1 MQTHRNKE
9 VTSSLYPSNSDK
21 NKETISMC
29 AVKRENVLTD
39 EMCHPASSPRKRSL
53 IDSRHEITPPH
64 MKRIKQDGGEP
75 CFWEDKESKTS
86 LQSIVSEV
94 AHSFENNP
102 DIYESI
108 PTFLVNKGS
117 CLDNVNR
124 TFSTAKDT
132 VLFQHKD
139 RERKYSPQIAEDVNE
154 VAAERESYK
163 ESMPSV
169 DKGKREISVLSIA
182 GQVEAETTKPIL
194 RTIKS
199 SNSGKSEG
207 FAYDH
212 NFFPKLVGVHS
223 ISSPLSSST
232 ETGFQMKTQFPP
244 PVLETPAREH
254 QNINAEE
261 AADVYEV
268 KACASSRPNES
279 PGDLISQSSPNNQSE
294 KECDLLFT
302 FKQDNGKSDLF
313 LVIKDEVFS
322 VKRFDHNGESYLIH
336 TDNKGKTSIL
346 AKAPKE
352 EKSGSQNGGSK
363 REATEQSVSNN
374 PTRFTNVSTIVSEL
388 SRQTSL
394 QRTLSHQ
401 PALPSIS
408 NPTQQSSHDRIADIN
423 AQETPS
429 ATCGQHQLAYDN
441 TRMLRQLLSNA
452 ELQRV
457 EPSRSRPQL
466 PAGQQRFLS
475 QARADRH
482 QVITNDSLQNSTAVA
497 ISAPFQASTVLNTSS
512 NILCNQHLIANQ
524 DSAAINQSIHNTTN
538 ESSQQQ
544 NTNTSVQ
551 GPCSDYNAVS
561 SGKHRY
567 HRDDIIEVDN
577 HGKPTFASL
586 SSRSASKTNEN
597 RIEQRKELMR
607 YITHQLASS
616 GNKVPSASNSSELIN
631 LVTKGR
637 EVGRQPY
644 RENVT
649 KGTGSSSG
657 RYQEMAGLRQRQD
670 NGASLPPRH
679 AEGHSANS
687 RSASGVGTNIGVC
700 DVGQRYHP
708 RQRVGQNSAELHS
721 QPQSEVPYL
730 HVNHLQGSLQ
740 SNSETEGN
748 SKVLQIIESWK
759 RRQLPFSSSNTFR
772 QLRELLTRV
781 DGSANSSQNTYPLIR
796 EKILNK
802 PSQVAHPS
810 SVASDTP
817 VISQISY
824 GVINRST
831 DGENVT
837 PKKSA
842 TALVIDQRHSIY
854 VDATDSV
861 MDERRTPVNTGQQF
875 SNNGNTVSDRSY
887 QSEKVAT
894 SSESEKVATSFPVST
909 DSTVGSL
916 LQEAGRPVNSNTTS
930 VQRPNFSSTLPENP
944 AAFSD
949 QRFYNFEILPR
960 KTAPKVNKRCVAN
973 NTLNPVP
980 IIPTQI
986 IRLPRER
993 NFVTSLVSG
1002 QQNYFNKTTVQS
1014 NPKIVNPSEVTKPS
1028 EVPSYGVSDVAGP
1041 SEAAKL
1047 CRFVNSCEAA
1057 TANGKTRTVDVV
1069 EIIDSPPTQ
1078 ESLPS
1083 PPTESEKNEDTY
1095 MTASGQRNCANGA
1108 ASSSTTHDTKLC
1120 HAEKSET
1127 DDVVEITNSPSKG
1140 DSIDHVTVN
1149 KDNLNSQSEE
1159 DEQTRINALRA
1170 ELIRKI
1176 QNTNDRIAQE
1186 NIDWKKKYL
1195 NRLKIALTKKLAKL
1209 PGVID
1214 VTVIDDD

>member
-9 VTSSLYPSNSDK
+9 VTSSLFPSNSNK
-21 NKETISMC
+21 NEETISMC
-29 AVKRENVLTD
+29 AVGRENVLTD
-39 EMCHPASSPRKRSL
+39 EMCHPASSPGKRPL

-64 MKRIKQDGGEP
+64 MKRIKQEGEP
-75 CFWEDKESKTS
+75 CFWEDKESISLSSKTS

-94 AHSFENNP
+94 AHSFENNA

-108 PTFLVNKGS
+108 PRTFMENKEFY
-117 CLDNVNR
+117 LDNVNR
-124 TFSTAKDT
+124 TFSTEKDT
-132 VLFQHKD
+132 VVFQHKD
-139 RERKYSPQIAEDVNE
+139 RARKCSSQIAEDVNE
-154 VAAERESYK
+154 VATERESYK
-163 ESMPSV
+163 ASMPSV

-182 GQVEAETTKPIL
+182 DQVEAETTKPIL

-199 SNSGKSEG
+199 SDSGKSEG

-223 ISSPLSSST
+223 ISSPMSSWT
-232 ETGFQMKTQFPP
+232 ETGFQMNSQCPP

-254 QNINAEE
+254 QNITAEE
-261 AADVYEV
+261 TADVYEV
-268 KACASSRPNES
+268 KPCASSRPNQS
-279 PGDLISQSSPNNQSE
+279 PRDFCSQFSSNNQSE

-302 FKQDNGKSDLF
+302 FKQDDGKSDLF

-336 TDNKGKTSIL
+336 TDNKGNTSIL

-352 EKSGSQNGGSK
+352 GKSGSQDGGSK
-363 REATEQSVSNN
+363 SEVTGRSVSNN
-374 PTRFTNVSTIVSEL
+374 PTRSTNVSTIISEL
-388 SRQTSL
+388 SKQTSF
-394 QRTLSHQ
+394 QRAPSLQ
-401 PALPSIS
+401 PAPTAIS
-408 NPTQQSSHDRIADIN
+408 NPTPQSSYDRIADIN
-423 AQETPS
+423 AQKTPS
-429 ATCGQHQLAYDN
+429 ATCGQYQLAYDN
-441 TRMLRQLLSNA
+441 TRMLRELLSNA
-452 ELQRV
+452 EQRV

-482 QVITNDSLQNSTAVA
+482 QLITNDSLQNSTAVV
-497 ISAPFQASTVLNTSS
+497 ISAPFQASAVLNTSS
-512 NILCNQHLIANQ
+512 NILRNQHLIANR
-524 DSAAINQSIHNTTN
+524 DSASINQPTHNTTN
-538 ESSQQQ
+538 EFSQQQ

-551 GPCSDYNAVS
+551 GPSSDYNAVS
-561 SGKHRY
+561 SGKHLY
-567 HRDDIIEVDN
+567 HREDIIEVDN
-577 HGKPTFASL
+577 HRQPTFASL
-586 SSRSASKTNEN
+586 SSRSAWKTNEN

-607 YITHQLASS
+607 YITHQLASR
-616 GNKVPSASNSSELIN
+616 GDKVPSASNSSELIN

-644 RENVT
+644 GENVT

-657 RYQEMAGLRQRQD
+657 RYHEMAGLLQHQD

-679 AEGHSANS
+679 AEGHSTSS

-708 RQRVGQNSAELHS
+708 RQRLGQNSAELHS
-721 QPQSEVPYL
+721 RPQSDVPHL

-740 SNSETEGN
+740 SNSETDVN

-759 RRQLPFSSSNTFR
+759 RRQQPFSSSNTFR

-781 DGSANSSQNTYPLIR
+781 DGSANSSQNTYSLIR

-810 SVASDTP
+810 NVASDTP

-824 GVINRST
+824 GVISRST

-837 PKKSA
+837 PKRTA
-842 TALVIDQRHSIY
+842 TALVIDQRHSVY

-861 MDERRTPVNTGQQF
+861 MDERTPVNTGQQF
-875 SNNGNTVSDRSY
+875 SNTENTVSGRSY

-894 SSESEKVATSFPVST
+894 SFPVSS
-909 DSTVGSL
+909 DSTVGSW
-916 LQEAGRPVNSNTTS
+916 LQETGRPVNSNTTS
-930 VQRPNFSSTLPENP
+930 GKRPNFSSTLPQNP

-949 QRFYNFEILPR
+949 QRFYNFEMLPR
-960 KTAPKVNKRCVAN
+960 KTAPKVDKRCVAN

-993 NFVTSLVSG
+993 NFITSLVSG
-1002 QQNYFNKTTVQS
+1002 PQSYFNKATVQG
-1014 NPKIVNPSEVTKPS
+1014 NPKTASPSEVTKLH
-1028 EVPSYGVSDVAGP
+1028 EVSSYGESDVAGP

-1047 CRFVNSCEAA
+1047 CQFVIPCEAV

-1083 PPTESEKNEDTY
+1083 PPTDSEKNEDSY
-1095 MTASGQRNCANGA
+1095 MTVSGQRSCVNEA
-1108 ASSSTTHDTKLC
+1108 ASSSTANDTKLC
-1120 HAEKSET
+1120 DAET

-1149 KDNLNSQSEE
+1149 KDSLNSQSEE
-1159 DEQTRINALRA
+1159 YEQTRINALRA
-1170 ELIRKI
+1170 ELMRKI
-1176 QNTNDRIAQE
+1176 QNTNGRIAQE

-1209 PGVID
+1209 PGVTD

>member
-9 VTSSLYPSNSDK
+9 VTSSLFPSNSNK
-21 NKETISMC
+21 NEETISMC
-29 AVKRENVLTD
+29 AVGRENVLTD
-39 EMCHPASSPRKRSL
+39 EMCHPASSPGKRPL

-64 MKRIKQDGGEP
+64 MKRIKQEGKP
-75 CFWEDKESKTS
+75 CFWEDKESISLSSKTS

-94 AHSFENNP
+94 AHSFENNA

-108 PTFLVNKGS
+108 PRTFMENKES
-117 CLDNVNR
+117 YLDNVNR
-124 TFSTAKDT
+124 TFSTEKDT
-132 VLFQHKD
+132 VVFQHKD
-139 RERKYSPQIAEDVNE
+139 RARKCSSRIAEDVNE
-154 VAAERESYK
+154 VATERESYK
-163 ESMPSV
+163 ASVPSV

-182 GQVEAETTKPIL
+182 DQVEAETTKPIL

-199 SNSGKSEG
+199 SDSGKSEG

-223 ISSPLSSST
+223 ISLPLSSSR
-232 ETGFQMKTQFPP
+232 ETGFQMKTQCPP

-254 QNINAEE
+254 QNINVEE
-261 AADVYEV
+261 TADVFEV
-268 KACASSRPNES
+268 KPCASSRPNQS
-279 PGDLISQSSPNNQSE
+279 PRGFCSQSSSNNQSE

-302 FKQDNGKSDLF
+302 FKQDDGKSDLF

-336 TDNKGKTSIL
+336 TDNKGNTSIL

-352 EKSGSQNGGSK
+352 GKSGSQDGGSK
-363 REATEQSVSNN
+363 SEVTGQSVSNN
-374 PTRFTNVSTIVSEL
+374 PTRSTNVSTIISEL
-388 SRQTSL
+388 SQQTSFQRAPSL
-394 QRTLSHQ
+394 QPVPT
-401 PALPSIS
+401 SIS
-408 NPTQQSSHDRIADIN
+408 NPTPQSSYDGIADIN

-429 ATCGQHQLAYDN
+429 ATYGQYQLANDN
-441 TRMLRQLLSNA
+441 TRMLRELLSNA
-452 ELQRV
+452 EQRV

-475 QARADRH
+475 QACADRD

-497 ISAPFQASTVLNTSS
+497 ISPPFQASTFLNTSS
-512 NILCNQHLIANQ
+512 NILRNQHLIANR
-524 DSAAINQSIHNTTN
+524 DSASINQPIHNTTN
-538 ESSQQQ
+538 EFSQQQ

-551 GPCSDYNAVS
+551 GPSSDYNAVS

-567 HRDDIIEVDN
+567 HREDIIEVDN
-577 HGKPTFASL
+577 HRQPTFASL
-586 SSRSASKTNEN
+586 SSRSAWKTNEN

-607 YITHQLASS
+607 YITHQLASR
-616 GNKVPSASNSSELIN
+616 GNKVPSASSSSELIN

-644 RENVT
+644 GENVT
-649 KGTGSSSG
+649 KETGSSSG
-657 RYQEMAGLRQRQD
+657 RYHEMAGLRQRQD
-670 NGASLPPRH
+670 NGASLPPRQ
-679 AEGHSANS
+679 AEGHSTSS
-687 RSASGVGTNIGVC
+687 RSASGVGTNIGDC

-708 RQRVGQNSAELHS
+708 RQRLGQNSAELHS
-721 QPQSEVPYL
+721 QPQSDVPHL

-759 RRQLPFSSSNTFR
+759 RRQQPFSSSNTFR

-781 DGSANSSQNTYPLIR
+781 DGSANSSQNTYSLIR
-796 EKILNK
+796 ENILNK

-810 SVASDTP
+810 NVASDTP

-824 GVINRST
+824 GVIRRST
-831 DGENVT
+831 DGENVI
-837 PKKSA
+837 PKRTA
-842 TALVIDQRHSIY
+842 TALVIDQRHSVY

-875 SNNGNTVSDRSY
+875 SNTENTVSGRSY

-894 SSESEKVATSFPVST
+894 SFPVSS
-909 DSTVGSL
+909 DSTVGSW
-916 LQEAGRPVNSNTTS
+916 LQETGRPVNSNTTS
-930 VQRPNFSSTLPENP
+930 GKQPNFSSTLPQNP

-949 QRFYNFEILPR
+949 QRFYNFEMLPR
-960 KTAPKVNKRCVAN
+960 KTAPKVDKRCVAN

-980 IIPTQI
+980 VIPSQI

-993 NFVTSLVSG
+993 NFITSLVSG
-1002 QQNYFNKTTVQS
+1002 PQSYFNKATVQG
-1014 NPKIVNPSEVTKPS
+1014 NPKTASPSEVTKPC
-1028 EVPSYGVSDVAGP
+1028 EVSSFGESDVAGP

-1047 CRFVNSCEAA
+1047 CQLVNPCDAA

-1083 PPTESEKNEDTY
+1083 PPTDAEKNEDSY
-1095 MTASGQRNCANGA
+1095 MTVSGQRSCVNEA
-1108 ASSSTTHDTKLC
+1108 ASSSTAHDTKLC

-1149 KDNLNSQSEE
+1149 KDSLNSQSEE
-1159 DEQTRINALRA
+1159 YEQTRINALRA
-1170 ELIRKI
+1170 ELMRKI

-1209 PGVID
+1209 PSVID